1 MLKMDKDILFTKS
14 EIQKRVS
21 ELARQ
26 IDSRYAGRELV
37 IIGVLN
43 GAFIFMA
50 DLVRSLQIPCTI
62 DFIRVASYGYASE
75 SSGTI
80 SLIKD
85 IELDIQGRDV
95 LLVEDI
101 IDTGLTLNYLV
112 EALRRREPASL
123 AVCAFLD
130 KRLRRKVVFEADY
143 VGFSIDDG
151 FIVGYGL
158 DYNEKARCLPDVY
171 IVKNL

>member
-101 IDTGLTLNYLV
+101 IDTGLTLNYLLKPCGDV
-112 EALRRREPASL
+112 SPPPWPSVLFWTSDSGAKWSSKPIMS
-123 AVCAFLD
+123 
-130 KRLRRKVVFEADY
+130 VFPSMM
-143 VGFSIDDG
+143 VSS
-151 FIVGYGL
+151 
-158 DYNEKARCLPDVY
+158 
-171 IVKNL
+171 